1 MTRGD
6 DSTDL
11 RKNAE
16 KIARKKAAPSQKKL
30 AAMQPDE
37 IKQML
42 HELQVHEIEVEMQN
56 EGLRLAGGEL
66 KSSQERYFDLYDL
79 APVGYL
85 TVSEKGLILEA
96 NLTAATLLGI
106 RKSNLA
112 NHPLSRFISKEDQ
125 NIYYLHR
132 KQLFETGDHQKC
144 ELRMLKKDET
154 AFWALLTMTVVQD
167 AEGAPKFHIIITDIT
182 ERKRMETALK
192 ESEELFRNYLEYAP
206 DGVYMSTVE
215 GTFLYGNRKCEEII
229 GYQREELIG
238 KNFLELNL
246 LPEKS
251 LNKAAQLLQANMEG
265 KPTGPDEIELI
276 LKDGRLIPVEIN
288 TSVVQRSGEKIV
300 LAFVRDITERK
311 LAEEVLQESEANFHR
326 SLDESPLG
334 IRIGTAEG
342 ETLYANRVILDF
354 YGYDSIEEF
363 KATPVEK
370 RYTKESFAEYQIRK
384 EKRERGDYSPS
395 EYEISIIRKDR
406 EVRHLQVF
414 RKETLWNGKRQH
426 QIIYQDITDRKFAE
440 EALQKSEER
449 YRELSIVD
457 DLTSLYNSRHFYV
470 QLNNETE
477 RSNRYGQPLTLL
489 LLDLDNFK
497 IFNDTYGHVEG
508 NQVLSRLG
516 QVIKRC
522 LRHTDSAYRY
532 GGEEFT
538 VILPMT
544 TGKVAAITAERI
556 RTEFKKETF
565 SLLPGQDVH
574 LTMSIGLGQYNPQ
587 EDIKTFVHR
596 VDQLMYQA
604 KKNGKDRVC
613 SETQF

>member
-1 MTRGD
+1 MRQKKPAITANVTRGD

-11 RKNAE
+11 RKQAE
-16 KIARKKAAPSQKKL
+16 AELRESEEKYRLIAENMDDVIAILDMNLRFTYISPSITRL
-30 AAMQPDE
+30 RGYTVEEAMQHP
-37 IKQML
+37 
-42 HELQVHEIEVEMQN
+42 IENVLTPES
-56 EGLRLAGGEL
+56 LRLAYQVFAEEMQEEAKGTIPPGRVRKLEL
-66 KSSQERYFDLYDL
+66 E
-79 APVGYL
+79 
-85 TVSEKGLILEA
+85 E
-96 NLTAATLLGI
+96 
-106 RKSNLA
+106 
-112 NHPLSRFISKEDQ
+112 
-125 NIYYLHR
+125 HR
-132 KQLFETGDHQKC
+132 KDGSTLCVDINISFLRDKDGKATGV
-144 ELRMLKKDET
+144 
-154 AFWALLTMTVVQD
+154 FTVARD
-167 AEGAPKFHIIITDIT
+167 ITD
-182 ERKRMETALK
+182 RKRMEKSLQ
-192 ESEELFRNYLEYAP
+192 ESEEKYRNLFENATEAIFVIQDYNVVFHNPRTMMITGYS
-206 DGVYMSTVE
+206 G
-215 GTFLYGNRKCEEII
+215 EEIV
-229 GYQREELIG
+229 QRPFIDFLHPDERNIIVDRYMRLMKGEDVSQTYPFRLIQKDGGFLWFEGSAVIIEWKG
-238 KNFLELNL
+238 KPATLNFL
-246 LPEKS
+246 
-251 LNKAAQLLQANMEG
+251 
-265 KPTGPDEIELI
+265 T
-276 LKDGRLIPVEIN
+276 
-288 TSVVQRSGEKIV
+288 
-300 LAFVRDITERK
+300 DITERK

-342 ETLYANRVILDF
+342 ETLYANRVILDI
-354 YGYDSIEEF
+354 YGYDSIEEL
-363 KATPVEK
+363 KATPVDK

-414 RKETLWNGKRQH
+414 RKETLWNGARQH

-470 QLNNETE
+470 QLNNETA

-556 RTEFKKETF
+556 RTEFKKEPF

-587 EDIKTFVHR
+587 EDIKAFVHR

-604 KKNGKDRVC
+604 KKNGKDRVF
-613 SETQF
+613 SET